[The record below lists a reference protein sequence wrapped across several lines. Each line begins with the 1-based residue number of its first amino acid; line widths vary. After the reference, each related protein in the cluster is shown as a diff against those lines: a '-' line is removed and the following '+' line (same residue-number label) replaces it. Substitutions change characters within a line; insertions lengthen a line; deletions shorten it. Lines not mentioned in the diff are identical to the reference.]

1 MAENISPEER
11 LFRVIQQGKNPALE
25 KERPGNKKLAGWLRG
40 LRRFVSSIGS
50 AASKENK
57 GFDWKSIV
65 PANFKLPELEPGAI
79 NKALAVTLVVVM
91 MLVVY
96 SSISK
101 RQDTTKIT
109 DAVSKIQIA
118 PIEGGEKIG
127 PLKKIDFYIDGIRK
141 RDIFHPAKPE
151 EEAAGT
157 EQPVSDLLRK
167 TAENLKLQ
175 GISWGSVPKA
185 MILWQN
191 DKESNMYFL
200 MKGQAIGST
209 GVKVKEIYRDKV
221 VIGYNEEEMELL

>member
-11 LFRVIQQGKNPALE
+11 LFKVIQQGKNPASGNE
-25 KERPGNKKLAGWLRG
+25 KPGDKKLAGWLRAFK
-40 LRRFVSSIGS
+40 RFASSIGS
-50 AASKENK
+50 AASGENK

-65 PANFKLPELEPGAI
+65 PANFKLLELEPGAI

-118 PIEGGEKIG
+118 PLAGGEKME
-127 PLKKIDFYIDGIRK
+127 PLNKVDFYVDGIRR
-141 RDIFHPAKPE
+141 RDIFHPVMP
-151 EEAAGT
+151 EEAAVGT
-157 EQPVSDLLRK
+157 EQPVSELLK
-167 TAENLKLQ
+167 KAAESLKLQ
-175 GISWGSVPKA
+175 GISWGSTPKA
-185 MILWQN
+185 MILWKT

-221 VIGYNEEEMELL
+221 VIGTDEEEMELL